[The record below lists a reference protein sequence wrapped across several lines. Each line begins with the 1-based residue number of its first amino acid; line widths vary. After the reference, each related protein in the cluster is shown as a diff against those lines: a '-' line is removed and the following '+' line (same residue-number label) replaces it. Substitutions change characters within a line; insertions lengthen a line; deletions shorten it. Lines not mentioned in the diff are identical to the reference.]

1 MLFVGELLESPSKT
15 RREKHESVGS
25 GSKRRDR
32 QAAHRCTYSSRSHS
46 SGIVRSTTGIESI
59 ASYGARALMT
69 DVFDPAAVE
78 EVTRN
83 SQPGIVIDQLPS
95 LPRTPADLPRPLPAD
110 RKLRLEGRGNRAG

>member
-1 MLFVGELLESPSKT
+1 MRVLVTGASGAIGKPLIAAPI
-15 RREKHESVGS
+15 RRGHTVT
-25 GSKRRDR
+25 
-32 QAAHRCTYSSRSHS
+32 A
-46 SGIVRSTTGIESI
+46 IVRSTTGIESI